1 MTKAIVIENTGSPD
15 VLQLKTINDIK
26 PPKGMVL
33 IRHTTIGINFI
44 DIYYRN
50 GSYPLS
56 NLPAILGFEGCGYVE
71 EIGEGVEG
79 ITIGER
85 YAYATAPM
93 GSYCETRIID
103 PQYLIAVPE
112 GITDE
117 QAASALLKGLTAHY
131 LLRRTFFVKPGDK
144 ILVHAAAGG
153 VGQLLC
159 SWAKFLRATVIGTVS
174 SEAKVEIALNNG
186 CQHVI
191 NYNNPNFSKQVND
204 ITEGQ
209 GVSVVYDSIGKSTL
223 LKSIDCLSNFGL
235 LVSFGQSSGMPDPI
249 DLSILSPK
257 SIFITRPSLF
267 NYKSDRMELILS
279 ANEVFELLKRN
290 VLVCNINKYNFDN
303 VIQVHQDLEERKNH
317 GSSVLIV

>member
-1 MTKAIVIENTGSPD
+1 MAKAIIIENTGSPS
-15 VLQLKTINDIK
+15 VLKFKTIKDTK

-33 IRHTTIGINFI
+33 IKHTAIGINFI
-44 DIYYRN
+44 DVYYRN
-50 GSYPLS
+50 GSYSLPK
-56 NLPAILGFEGCGYVE
+56 LPAILGFEACGYVE

-93 GSYCETRIID
+93 GSYCDTRIID

-112 GITDE
+112 GISDE
-117 QAASALLKGLTAHY
+117 QASSTLFKGLTAHY
-131 LLRRTFFVKPGDK
+131 LLRRTFFVKPDDK
-144 ILVHAAAGG
+144 ILIHAAAGG

-159 SWAKFLRATVIGTVS
+159 SWARFLRATVIGTVG
-174 SEAKVEIALNNG
+174 SEEKVETALKNG
-186 CQHVI
+186 CHHVI
-191 NYNNPNFSKQVND
+191 NYNTTDFAKEVNN

-209 GVSVVYDSIGKSTL
+209 GVAVVYDSIGKNTL
-223 LKSIDCLSNFGL
+223 LKSIECLSNFGL

-249 DLSILSPK
+249 DLSVLSPK
-257 SIFITRPSLF
+257 SLFITRPSLF

-279 ANEVFELLKRN
+279 ANEIFELLKRN
-290 VLVCNINKYNFDN
+290 ILACNINKYNFDN
-303 VIQVHQDLEERKNH
+303 VIQAHQDLEERKTQ